1 MTEIRMTATKT
12 ALDPALFKKI
22 ETICEQGEVQLEDEQ
37 YTQAIETFMKAYD
50 LVPDPKI
57 HWNVSTWILTAL
69 GDAHFMLGDFAA
81 LEEAVGFA
89 MLCPEGA
96 VNPYLHLRLGQAH
109 FELGNMEPAKEQLQ
123 KAFEAEGAEIFGD
136 DDSKYLTLA
145 QA

>member
-1 MTEIRMTATKT
+1 MTASKT
-12 ALDPALFKKI
+12 ALDPKLFKKI
-22 ETICEQGEVQLEDEQ
+22 EIICEKGEEQLETEE
-37 YTQAIETFMKAYD
+37 YHSAIDTFMQAYD

-81 LEEAVGFA
+81 LEEATGFA

-109 FELGNMEPAKEQLQ
+109 FELGNMGPAKEQLD
-123 KAFEAEGAEIFGD
+123 KAFAAEGEDIFGD
-136 DDSKYLTLA
+136 DDPKYLALA
-145 QA
+145 QSN